1 MIRDG
6 NDGYEEQ
13 DMNFSAQVK
22 IEQGRQSHSL
32 ARKQLTIAAA

>member
-6 NDGYEEQ
+6 NDRWEEQ
-13 DMNFSAQVK
+13 DMNFSVRLK
-22 IEQGRQSHSL
+22 IEQGRQSHSP